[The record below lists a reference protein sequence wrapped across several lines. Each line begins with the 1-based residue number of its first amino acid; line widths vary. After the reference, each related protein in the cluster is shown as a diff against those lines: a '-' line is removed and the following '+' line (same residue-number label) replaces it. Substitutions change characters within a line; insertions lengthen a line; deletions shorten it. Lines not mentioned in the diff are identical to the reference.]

1 MNKPPAF
8 EGPIRTM
15 DDVRAYLEHEYWVR
29 QRVRESMALL
39 KGSKFKP
46 MRSYANGKLAAVYDI
61 LERLNW
67 PDACEKCG
75 AQPVVSTGM
84 DGKAQCQRCDDLEL
98 DAMIDE
104 EGGEE

>member
-1 MNKPPAF
+1 MSKQPPAF

-29 QRVRESMALL
+29 QRVRESMAL
-39 KGSKFKP
+39 
-46 MRSYANGKLAAVYDI
+46 RSYANGKLAAVYDI

-75 AQPVVSTGM
+75 SQPIVSTSL
-84 DGKAQCQRCDDLEL
+84 DGKAQCQRCADLEL